1 MHSYWPATHS
11 RTHPYLQALGIDI
24 TNEVKS
30 LKLDIRDEFK
40 SLKLDIR
47 DEFKSLKLDIRD
59 VGRDVKAD
67 ISRVSD
73 RQRDTH
79 TLLTAVVTVMANKF
93 DASLLDSC
101 LSHPQT
107 NCKMPLP
114 TS

>member
-24 TNEVKS
+24 TNEV
-30 LKLDIRDEFK
+30 K